1 MRDYSDI
8 TSGDTI
14 VALATP
20 QGVGAIGVI
29 RLSGQ
34 EAIDICN
41 KVFTKDLH
49 QQATHTIHY
58 GSIKDGSKVLDD
70 VVVSLFKEPKSY
82 TKENVVEISCHG
94 SPFILQ
100 KVIEVL
106 IDKGARLAKP
116 GEFTMRAFLNG
127 SMDLSQAEAVADLIA
142 SNSASSHDN
151 AMKQLRGGFSS
162 KIKELKDQLVHFASL
177 VELELDFSE
186 EDVEFADRQEL
197 KDLINNIKTMVRNLI
212 DSFKLGNAI
221 KNGVSTVIAG
231 RPNAGKSTLLNALL
245 QEERAIVSD
254 IPGTTRDTI
263 EETINIGGIQ
273 FRLIDTAGIRDATD
287 KIETMG
293 VEKTMEQ
300 IKQSAIIV
308 YLFDVSELS
317 KKELQNDLAQLGS
330 GDVPLIVIGNKID
343 LNGQADEQ
351 SYQEKFGLNNALF
364 VSSKDGNNIEKLGEQ
379 LLATVQKDENEKED
393 VIVSNAR
400 HTEALQKADQAL
412 DNVLEGM
419 DNQISG
425 ELLALD
431 IRESLQHLGEIT
443 GDITTDDLLE
453 NIFSKFCIGK

>member
-34 EAIDICN
+34 EAIHICN